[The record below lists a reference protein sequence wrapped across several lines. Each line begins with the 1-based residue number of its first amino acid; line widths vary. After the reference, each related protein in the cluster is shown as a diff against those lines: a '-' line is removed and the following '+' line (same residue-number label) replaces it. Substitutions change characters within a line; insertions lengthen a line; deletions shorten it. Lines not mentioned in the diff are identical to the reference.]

1 MDKNIFEEGP
11 RRGHAAGDTSIEQQ
25 ASQLASDIKYKARQK
40 MKGTSGSN
48 MSPGQVQQLY
58 RQLLNASP
66 APGGVKAIV
75 KKKLFGEQVDLGIT
89 PVSEHV
95 KDSTSYVFTKV
106 FLEGADQKFVIR
118 VTDKAT
124 GNTSYRKAD
133 RAKVAELRANPNI
146 SSVEITGRKEGDP
159 TDDEKSGGK
168 KAKRDYDGDGKV
180 ESSSKEHAGAVHN
193 AIQRK
198 KGGVA
203 DGQDTRKEEY
213 VDEALTG
220 ERIKK
225 AIKKPGGTAYT
236 RKVSVDPAK
245 RATRGGRGGE
255 SDFGAGDRGA
265 GNKAARRAGT
275 YQEEVIYEKEEKGD
289 KKIDV
294 MKKGETNN
302 VVVNPVSEEIK
313 AKLDALKAEKVQEQQ
328 DAEQQQK
335 KEEQLAKQ
343 NEAKE
348 KQARQKMMLVLRSKM
363 RALRGGADITALQHP
378 EGESISEGEGAVR
391 YCPKCDKD
399 ETRDEC
405 RYGGEYW
412 DENSKPAKAEDPR
425 SMPTKINL
433 AKNKLRAMGLKMS
446 YEMEGESIDEQ
457 VPYGAKAD
465 KAVASVRDQLAK
477 YSDEKLKKI
486 RSQNKKPAPIG
497 VKEAAEDRLRDQ
509 RMERGGVDGNTR
521 YDRAPKAPNT
531 KKFGTGKTMAQKEM
545 EKKYGKG
552 ATAMDIVKAQIRDKH
567 GKDAIKE

>member
-11 RRGHAAGDTSIEQQ
+11 RRGHAAGDTSLEQQ

-40 MKGTSGSN
+40 MKGASGSN
-48 MSPGQVQQLY
+48 LSPGQVQQLY

-106 FLEGADQKFVIR
+106 FLEGVDQKFVIR

-133 RAKVAELRANPNI
+133 RAKIAELRANPNI
-146 SSVEITGRKEGDP
+146 SSVEITGRKEADP

-168 KAKRDYDGDGKV
+168 KAKKDYDGDGKI
-180 ESSSKEHAGAVHN
+180 ESGTDEW
-193 AIQRK
+193 
-198 KGGVA
+198 KGSR
-203 DGQDTRKEEY
+203 D
-213 VDEALTG
+213 
-220 ERIKK
+220 K
-225 AIKKPGGTAYT
+225 AIKKAM
-236 RKVSVDPAK
+236 AK
-245 RATRGGRGGE
+245 
-255 SDFGAGDRGA
+255 
-265 GNKAARRAGT
+265 
-275 YQEEVIYEKEEKGD
+275 EEVIYEKEEKGD

-313 AKLDALKAEKVQEQQ
+313 AKLDALKAEKIQEQQ
-328 DAEQQQK
+328 DAEQQKK

-348 KQARQKMMLVLRSKM
+348 KQAKQKMMLVLRSKM
-363 RALRGGADITALQHP
+363 RALRGGADITASHHP

-446 YEMEGESIDEQ
+446 YDMEGESIDE
-457 VPYGAKAD
+457 VTYPSDFIDKRTGKK
-465 KAVASVRDQLAK
+465 KAVATKKTGRPQQHDQPMSGGRRKTVDEGMSPQEKFESERARSNSTLEMGRRTKSAYNAARGAMIAAKQLKRDAA
-477 YSDEKLKKI
+477 ELKNE
-486 RSQNKKPAPIG
+486 S
-497 VKEAAEDRLRDQ
+497 AEDRLRDR

-531 KKFGTGKTMAQKEM
+531 KKFGTGKTMVQKEM

-552 ATAMDIVKAQIRDKH
+552 ASAMDIVKAQIRAKH
-567 GKDAIKE
+567 GKDAIKD